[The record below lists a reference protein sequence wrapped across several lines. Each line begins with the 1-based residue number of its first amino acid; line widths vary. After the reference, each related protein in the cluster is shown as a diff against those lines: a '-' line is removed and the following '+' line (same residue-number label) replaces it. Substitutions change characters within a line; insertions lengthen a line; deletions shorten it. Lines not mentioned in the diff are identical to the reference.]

1 MPFWDQVG
9 APCKT
14 RLIRNVK
21 LQPNED
27 ICANRL
33 VLVYSLISNK
43 VDEKMQYDISFT
55 QDIACITVE
64 GNLNSLDLMFMFQS
78 KEYNEVVSEYKK
90 LLIDYTSISG
100 VSVTPED
107 AFAITMLGKMGLDNI
122 GQIRI
127 AVAVNELERD
137 VMEKVTKNIFSDS
150 QSEIIVTDT
159 KTNALKILHSP

>member
-1 MPFWDQVG
+1 
-9 APCKT
+9 
-14 RLIRNVK
+14 
-21 LQPNED
+21 
-27 ICANRL
+27 
-33 VLVYSLISNK
+33 
-43 VDEKMQYDISFT
+43 MQYDISFT